1 MSARDELAELYEQ
14 WRHWTEEEGMA
25 IRIASWR
32 RVDECQA
39 AKLKLQR
46 LIVRTTE
53 QMHDDVVGLPSQVE
67 ANERFFRRI
76 IDGLIE
82 LERRNL
88 ELFANQRQQAEH
100 ERQSLDRTT
109 RHLRQI
115 HRSYV
120 RDHSLTEHWRSYS

>member
-1 MSARDELAELYEQ
+1 MSARNELAELYEQ
-14 WRHWTEEEGMA
+14 WRHLTEEEGMA
-25 IRIASWR
+25 IRRGSWQ

-53 QMHDDVVGLPSQVE
+53 KLHHDVGGPPSQLE
-67 ANERFFRRI
+67 ATERFFRPI

-88 ELFANQRQQAEH
+88 ELFANQRQQV
-100 ERQSLDRTT
+100 ERERESLDRTT
-109 RHLRQI
+109 RQLRQI

-120 RDHSLTEHWRSYS
+120 RDRSLTEHWRSYS